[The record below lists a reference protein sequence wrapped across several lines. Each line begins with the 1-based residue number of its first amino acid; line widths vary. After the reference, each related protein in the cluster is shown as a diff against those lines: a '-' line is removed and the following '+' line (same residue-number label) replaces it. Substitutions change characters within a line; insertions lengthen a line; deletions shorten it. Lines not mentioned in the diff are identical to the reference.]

1 MTDVIEEQSRKPK
14 KPQTGN
20 GGGDYHLSGVSK
32 TSHSTFWRRGCKHS

>member
-20 GGGDYHLSGVSK
+20 GGTEFWGIITFGV
-32 TSHSTFWRRGCKHS
+32 WGIMR